1 MFVKVIMR
9 QSRLKVLT
17 LLGCCWMVAELA
29 SAQVAPGTNA
39 ALDKVVRADN
49 ALGFKLLAETRKA
62 RTDGNV
68 FQSPLGLAL
77 ALGMAGNGARG
88 QTLEQIAATLQMP
101 GLAPSAWNEGN
112 QMLLGHLS
120 GLDPKITLEIANSLW
135 LQTDAK
141 IKPDFVASCE
151 KSYRAE
157 VADVDFRN
165 PATLK
170 RINDWVSQNTQGKI
184 PSIFDPPLPPD
195 LRLVL
200 LDAIYFKGT
209 WETPFDKKLTR
220 DQPFTLRGGQA
231 VPHPRMSRK
240 GRMNYLESTGFQAV
254 ILPYQ
259 SGQVSLCVFLPKGNL
274 ESFIMELTPENW
286 EQWMARFR
294 SREGTLELPR
304 FKLENKYELNEELA
318 ALGMPRAFSRQ
329 AEFGGISDGPLF
341 ISKMVQKTFVEVNEE
356 GTEAAAATGIA
367 VMPSLVRREPEPPF
381 TMIVDRPF
389 YVAIRDNQTGAIL
402 FHGVIEDPR

>member
-1 MFVKVIMR
+1 MKI
-9 QSRLKVLT
+9 LA
-17 LLGCCWMVAELA
+17 LLGFLMIAELA
-29 SAQVAPGTNA
+29 SAQAVPGTNA
-39 ALDKVVRADN
+39 PLDKAARADN

-62 RTDGNV
+62 QPGGNV

-88 QTLEQIAATLQMP
+88 QTLEQIAATLQWP
-101 GLAPSAWNEGN
+101 GAGPSAWNEGN
-112 QMLLGHLS
+112 LMLLAHLS
-120 GLDPKITLEIANSLW
+120 GLDAKITLEIANSLW
-135 LQTDAK
+135 TQAGAR
-141 IKPDFVASCE
+141 IKPDFVANCQ

-157 VADVDFRN
+157 VVDVDFNN

-170 RINDWVSQNTQGKI
+170 RINDWVSQNTRGKI

-220 DQPFTLRGGQA
+220 DQPFTLRGGRA

-240 GRMNYLESTGFQAV
+240 GRMNYCENAGFQSV
-254 ILPYQ
+254 MLPYA
-259 SGQVSLCVFLPKGNL
+259 SGQVSLCVFLPRDNL
-274 ESFIMELTPENW
+274 DNFIKELTPENW
-286 EQWMARFR
+286 ARWMGQFA

-304 FKLENKYELNEELA
+304 FKLENKYELNGELA
-318 ALGMPRAFSRQ
+318 TLGMPRAFTRQ
-329 AEFGGISDGPLF
+329 AEFGGISDGPLH
-341 ISKMVQKTFVEVNEE
+341 ISKVVQKTYVEVNEE

-367 VMPSLVRREPEPPF
+367 MRPTLVRREPEPPF

-389 YVAIRDNQTGAIL
+389 YLAIRDNQTGAIL
-402 FHGVIEDPR
+402 FHGAIEDPR